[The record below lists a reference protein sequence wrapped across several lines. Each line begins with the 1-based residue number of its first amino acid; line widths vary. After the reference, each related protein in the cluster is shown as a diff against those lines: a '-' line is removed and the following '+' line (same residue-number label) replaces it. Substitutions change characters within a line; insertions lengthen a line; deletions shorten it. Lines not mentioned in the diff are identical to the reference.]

1 MCENHR
7 RAMYTLV
14 LFLHSWLRWLA
25 LGAGVAA
32 LFAAFGKG
40 GDDLR
45 RLERRGLIFMIAL
58 DTQLLLGLLLY
69 GRLSPFT
76 SQAMQDFGGAM
87 RDPTLRFW
95 AVEHFTMMLV
105 AAILV
110 HVGRVLAR
118 KAVDAEKKRK
128 RMLVCFGVALLLILM
143 AIPWPWMSVGR
154 PLFRM

>member
-1 MCENHR
+1 
-7 RAMYTLV
+7 MYTLV

-25 LGAGVAA
+25 LGAGLAAVLAA
-32 LFAAFGKG
+32 LGKG
-40 GDDLR
+40 GEDVR
-45 RLERRGLIFMIAL
+45 RLERRGLVFMIAL

-69 GRLSPFT
+69 GLLSPFT

-87 RDPTLRFW
+87 RDPLLRFW
-95 AVEHFTMMLV
+95 AVEHFTMMLM

-118 KAVDAEKKRK
+118 NTADAGKKRK
-128 RMLVCFGVALLLILM
+128 RMLVCFGLALLLILVG
-143 AIPWPWMSVGR
+143 IPWPWMAVGR